1 MEIGV
6 DTLNSVGTPLF
17 QISVPQSTLLTEKS
31 VVHEIQKPHLKL
43 MVGSIVKK
51 FDENDIGSITA
62 TFDEAGILPKRL
74 VSD

>member
-1 MEIGV
+1 M
-6 DTLNSVGTPLF
+6 
-17 QISVPQSTLLTEKS
+17 
-31 VVHEIQKPHLKL
+31 HEIQKPHLKL